1 MSSRYQAI
9 GSYVGLLR
17 DLGIRPMS
25 QQSFRLA
32 STAAKPRGGKSK
44 LPGNEHT
51 LATKRTRFATTKP
64 TRQDIKISR
73 TASAGSPATPT
84 ARTTSAS
91 TTSAP
96 IPPIKTVRT
105 KPTPESPFSTPSSTE
120 TSGPLRTRETEVEE
134 EPQIQMP
141 LDPKSKE
148 YKQAY
153 NGAARRYT
161 AIMVSIP
168 LLFVTSYYLYKRL
181 APTVGARPPQSK
193 SGQTS
198 NA

>member
-9 GSYVGLLR
+9 GSYIGLLR
-17 DLGIRPMS
+17 DLGIRPIS

-32 STAAKPRGGKSK
+32 STAAKPRGAKSK
-44 LPGNEHT
+44 RPENEPT
-51 LATKRTRFATTKP
+51 LATKSTRFATTKS
-64 TRQDIKISR
+64 TR
-73 TASAGSPATPT
+73 
-84 ARTTSAS
+84 
-91 TTSAP
+91 
-96 IPPIKTVRT
+96 IPPIKTART
-105 KPTPESPFSTPSSTE
+105 KTTPESTISTPSSTE
-120 TSGPLRTRETEVEE
+120 TSGPLRTRETEVED

-141 LDPKSKE
+141 FDPKSKE

-181 APTVGARPPQSK
+181 GARPPQSK
-193 SGQTS
+193 IGQTS